1 MKKIIFLLLLLA
13 MASCK
18 SNKPLSSIISRS
30 MVIERQ
36 VDTVV
41 YTLPDSASIVA
52 LIRCDSIGNAYLSE
66 IERLSIGRSIKPSV
80 LVRDN
85 RAIFECRVDSMAV
98 YLSISRRMEAN
109 VDTTYKVE
117 NYQPQT
123 TGFKEITKSFIFI
136 LLIGCILGAFVLRA
150 IWRIR

>member
-18 SNKPLSSIISRS
+18 SNKPLSSTISRS

-52 LIRCDSIGNAYLSE
+52 LIRCDSLGNAYLSE
-66 IERLSIGRSIKPSV
+66 IEKLMTGRAVRPSLTV
-80 LVRDN
+80 KEN
-85 RAIFECRVDSMAV
+85 KAIFDCKVDSMAV
-98 YLSISRRMEAN
+98 YLNMYRRFESQT
-109 VDTTYKVE
+109 DTTSVIRFVE
-117 NYQPQT
+117 KKPGLLERFVD
-123 TGFKEITKSFIFI
+123 GFLLISLGALVGSII
-136 LLIGCILGAFVLRA
+136 LLLL
-150 IWRIR
+150 WRKK